1 MCENSSNN
9 FFLYTRSLFTFQ
21 TTAASARPSR
31 LDLLFRLC
39 FVAGTRASC
48 LASSAPNT
56 TPPSVHYTATS
67 PVPGPRHCTHS
78 MWAPRARVKDRDGWA
93 AETASRSLQP
103 IGGPVALHDPVE
115 PAAAGAL
122 QSALMARTL
131 SIMMIRTVHP
141 DANLPPG
148 PAARGRG
155 KAAPC

>member
-1 MCENSSNN
+1 MPCLIRPEHDPPPLFTIPRLPQFPGPVTVHIPCGRPEPESKTETDGLLRQLLVLHLESDTRWIIW
-9 FFLYTRSLFTFQ
+9 LVGVYTRYIQ
-21 TTAASARPSR
+21 
-31 LDLLFRLC
+31 
-39 FVAGTRASC
+39 G
-48 LASSAPNT
+48 
-56 TPPSVHYTATS
+56 
-67 PVPGPRHCTHS
+67 
-78 MWAPRARVKDRDGWA
+78 
-93 AETASRSLQP
+93 LQP